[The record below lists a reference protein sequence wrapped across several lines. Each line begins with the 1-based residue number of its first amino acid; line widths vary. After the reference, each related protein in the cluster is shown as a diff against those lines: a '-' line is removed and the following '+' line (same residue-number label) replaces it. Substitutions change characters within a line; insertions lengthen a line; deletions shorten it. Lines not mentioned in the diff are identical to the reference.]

1 MIRAAEP
8 PTLREIAAT
17 VGVTPTTV
25 SLAFR
30 DSPRIS
36 EATRQR
42 VKQVADDLGYR
53 PNAELSRVMMQLKT
67 RRQSD
72 VRPVMALVISGDGN
86 PKTENHLRGL
96 FQGMAEAAGYGTDVI
111 RLKERGMNF
120 SRLADILRNRGIRGA
135 LLYREEGPVPASLD
149 WLKGLALC
157 CIGPAPKGSRLPS
170 FDWEETGVESRPDEA
185 LVQTAMNWLDYNLQH
200 HRFGAAEYAMT
211 LRLAY

>member
-8 PTLREIAAT
+8 PTLREIAAN

-25 SLAFR
+25 SLALR

-36 EATRQR
+36 EAMRQR

-53 PNAELSRVMMQLKT
+53 PNAELSRVMMQLKS
-67 RRQSD
+67 RRRSD
-72 VRPVMALVISGDGN
+72 VRPVLALIMPGDRN
-86 PKTENHLRGL
+86 QNTENKLRGL
-96 FQGMAEAAGYGTDVI
+96 FQGMAETAGYGVDVI
-111 RLKERGMNF
+111 CFEERRMNF
-120 SRLADILRNRGIRGA
+120 SRMADILRNRGIRGA
-135 LLYREEGPVPASLD
+135 LLYRVNGPAPTASD

-170 FDWEETGVESRPDEA
+170 FDWADADAVLLSDEA
-185 LVQTAMNWLDYNLQH
+185 LVQSAIDWLDFNLQ
-200 HRFGAAEYAMT
+200 RNRLGAAEYAMT

>member
-25 SLAFR
+25 SLALR

-53 PNAELSRVMMQLKT
+53 PNAELSRVMMQLRT
-67 RRQSD
+67 RRRSD
-72 VRPVMALVISGDGN
+72 VRPVIALVMPGDRNSNAGN
-86 PKTENHLRGL
+86 GL
-96 FQGMAEAAGYGTDVI
+96 CGSFQGMAEAAGYGTDVI
-111 RLKERGMNF
+111 RLEERGMNF
-120 SRLADILRNRGIRGA
+120 PRMADILRNRGIRGA
-135 LLYREEGPVPASLD
+135 LLYRVNGPAPASLD
-149 WLKGLALC
+149 WLEGLTLC

-170 FDWEETGVESRPDEA
+170 FDWEEAGEETRPDEA

-200 HRFGAAEYAMT
+200 NRFGAAEYAMT